1 MEMSYQDHYSQCPYC
16 NKGLKSKPTIR
27 VKSASSCSNQKRKE
41 KKLTE
46 LGAIIKG
53 TSYPGV
59 ESIFRAKGASTMI
72 ERNTRIQGPIEKTV
86 KLKELGKMIRG

>member
-1 MEMSYQDHYSQCPYC
+1 MSFQDHYSQCPYC

-27 VKSASSCSNQKRKE
+27 VKSASSCSKQ

-59 ESIFRAKGASTMI
+59 ESIFRAKGASLI
-72 ERNTRIQGPIEKTV
+72 ECKSRIQGPIEKAF
-86 KLKELGKMIRG
+86 KLRELGKLVRG